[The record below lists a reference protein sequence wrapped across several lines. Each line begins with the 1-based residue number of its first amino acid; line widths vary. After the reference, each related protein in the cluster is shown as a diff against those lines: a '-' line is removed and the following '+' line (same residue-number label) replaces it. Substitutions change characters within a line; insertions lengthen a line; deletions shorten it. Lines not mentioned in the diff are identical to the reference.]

1 MNQGRQHITFGRTI
15 LLITLPL
22 LLMMANVLWGSLDI
36 PLSAMPD
43 ILLGKEI
50 EEHPSWTYI
59 VWQSR
64 VPQMLTATLCG
75 AALATCGLLLQ
86 TAFRNPLAGPSILG
100 IDSGA
105 SLGVALSMLLFGGSI
120 TLGGM
125 SFGGYVFSILAAL
138 AGAIG
143 IMVLLSLLNAV
154 LKSTIML
161 LITGVIISY
170 ITGSLISLLQFWAI
184 HDGLQA
190 YGYADDE
197 TSGCSASGR
206 PLCTEP
212 WSKNYTHTPHA
223 FTRYRFTLCRHHGFL
238 RPYQLHRTCNTTH
251 CTPCFSLGFAPL
263 PPTLHNGIG
272 RIHCIAL

>member
-1 MNQGRQHITFGRTI
+1 MYNESTHNTKHQGSQYFAKARTI

-143 IMVLLSLLNAV
+143 IMVLLSLLNTV
-154 LKSTIML
+154 LKSTVML

-170 ITGSLISLLQFWAI
+170 ITGSLISLLQFWAS

-190 YGYADDE
+190 YILWGMGNF
-197 TSGCSASGR
+197 TSVSMERLPIFAGMLSIGLVMAMLMMKPLDALLLGNSLRTWSGR
-206 PLCTEP
+206 
-212 WSKNYTHTPHA
+212 
-223 FTRYRFTLCRHHGFL
+223 R
-238 RPYQLHRTCNTTH
+238 
-251 CTPCFSLGFAPL
+251 
-263 PPTLHNGIG
+263 
-272 RIHCIAL
+272 